1 MISLRTALLLY
12 GALIVISLATLHAQM
27 LYLALVIVGALAAK
41 SALHAYREQLAR
53 HTRAELGVNQDQP

>member
-12 GALIVISLATLHAQM
+12 GALVAIALAVLHGQM

-41 SALHAYREQLAR
+41 STLHSYRAKLEGNVR
-53 HTRAELGVNQDQP
+53 IDAEVKGE

>member
-12 GALIVISLATLHAQM
+12 CALLAIAASTLHGQM

-41 SALHAYREQLAR
+41 SALHAYRAKLDRNE
-53 HTRAELGVNQDQP
+53 RANSESSRINR